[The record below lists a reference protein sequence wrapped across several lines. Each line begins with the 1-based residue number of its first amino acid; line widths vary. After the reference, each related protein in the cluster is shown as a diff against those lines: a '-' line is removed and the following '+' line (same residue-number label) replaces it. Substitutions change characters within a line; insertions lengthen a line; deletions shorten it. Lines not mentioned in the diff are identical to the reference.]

1 MKTLFTPLKT
11 LSCAAAV
18 SLLAACASSNP
29 SGTPDGYY
37 RVQSGDTLN
46 RIAMRFNQTP
56 AVLAKWNNLSDPSKI
71 SVGQLLRVRQNAGG
85 KGGAGTAG
93 EQTVPHKR
101 LQFNLPSDNAVLTRY
116 DGRNKGIDFDGKPG
130 DPVKA
135 AADG

>member
-11 LSCAAAV
+11 LSCAAV

-85 KGGAGTAG
+85 KGGGVHRAYVLSHLSGLLAESESRQQG
-93 EQTVPHKR
+93 VP
-101 LQFNLPSDNAVLTRY
+101 
-116 DGRNKGIDFDGKPG
+116 
-130 DPVKA
+130 
-135 AADG
+135 

>member
-29 SGTPDGYY
+29 SGTPDDYY

-56 AVLAKWNNLSDPSKI
+56 AVPA
-71 SVGQLLRVRQNAGG
+71 
-85 KGGAGTAG
+85 
-93 EQTVPHKR
+93 
-101 LQFNLPSDNAVLTRY
+101 
-116 DGRNKGIDFDGKPG
+116 
-130 DPVKA
+130 KA
-135 AADG
+135 ARAPQANRPFRTNGCNSTCRPTTPS